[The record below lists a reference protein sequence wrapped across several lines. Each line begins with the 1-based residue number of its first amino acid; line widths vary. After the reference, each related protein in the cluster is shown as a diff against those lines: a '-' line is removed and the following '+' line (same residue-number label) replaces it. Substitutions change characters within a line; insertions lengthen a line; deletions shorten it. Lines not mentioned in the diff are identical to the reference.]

1 MKTPNLNPEIY
12 SRILD
17 RVVNKD
23 KAAQR
28 KQRQKVK
35 AIIPLMNV
43 IILLKEVETEIK
55 KKFSQNTFQKIKI
68 YVTTTAP
75 IV

>member
-17 RVVNKD
+17 RVANKD

-68 YVTTTAP
+68 YFTTTTP

>member
-17 RVVNKD
+17 RVANKD

-35 AIIPLMNV
+35 AIIPLMNF

-55 KKFSQNTFQKIKI
+55 KKSSQNTFQKIKI
-68 YVTTTAP
+68 YFTTTTP